1 MRFTYDEVLQACLR
15 KAQEANRITFEY
27 TNKKSVLETLGLLEG
42 DYLLNAGA
50 ASLAKVDNR
59 VHDEVHVDEYDDTL
73 NVEENILKFCTIAR
87 SRAEIIEF
95 CGLKS
100 RAQFTTRYLMPLI
113 ESNKLAMTIPDKP
126 KSKKQKYLT
135 I

>member
-1 MRFTYDEVLQACLR
+1 MLDYFQDMKAFATGLKRIQSLCDEAGCKVEFKTVQGGFVVCFYR
-15 KAQEANRITFEY
+15 KTEAT
-27 TNKKSVLETLGLLEG
+27 
-42 DYLLNAGA
+42 
-50 ASLAKVDNR
+50 SLAEVDNR

-100 RAQFTTRYLMPLI
+100 RAQFATRYLMPLI
-113 ESNKLAMTIPDKP
+113 ENNKLAMTIPDKP

>member
-1 MRFTYDEVLQACLR
+1 MEFKTVQGGVVVCFYRKTEATSLAEANNRVHDEVH
-15 KAQEANRITFEY
+15 
-27 TNKKSVLETLGLLEG
+27 
-42 DYLLNAGA
+42 D
-50 ASLAKVDNR
+50 R

>member
-1 MRFTYDEVLQACLR
+1 MFLTECDRVYDE
-15 KAQEANRITFEY
+15 
-27 TNKKSVLETLGLLEG
+27 
-42 DYLLNAGA
+42 
-50 ASLAKVDNR
+50 
-59 VHDEVHVDEYDDTL
+59 EYDDTL

-95 CGLKS
+95 CGFKS
-100 RAQFTTRYLMPLI
+100 RAQFMARYLMPLI
-113 ESNKLAMTIPDKP
+113 ESNKLVMTIPDKP